1 MNWPV
6 TTLLRGEVKKKIH
19 SRIAMEM
26 VAKIKVFDAIFL
38 SPLVEAAEAN

>member
-1 MNWPV
+1 
-6 TTLLRGEVKKKIH
+6 LAGYDAFKRRGEKKIH